1 MRLNLFKAAR
11 RTALALCVSWVGGCA
26 VYGIFAKPHAY
37 LTYSVNALDAAPTRV
52 PKCGVGDGSRIM
64 SMMNVG
70 GGTLGVTLCFKTL
83 KAEERQWWMEASY
96 SLAVARQMDAFEERF
111 RVPPPDLVE
120 VASLHREHRLE
131 QWRFA
136 AIAATSVVVGGWA
149 LVTVVGLVVRS
160 IYGIPRG
167 KDSRHRLPTGATA
180 SSQHNR
186 YPNAGTSTR
195 VKRRTKSR
203 LE

>member
-26 VYGIFAKPHAY
+26 VYGIFAKPHAH
-37 LTYSVNALDAAPTRV
+37 LTYSVKTLETAPARA
-52 PKCGVGDGSRIM
+52 PKCGLGDGSRIM
-64 SMMNVG
+64 SMMKVG
-70 GGTLGVTLCFKTL
+70 DGTLGVTLCFKTL

-96 SLAVARQMDAFEERF
+96 SLDVARQMDEFEERF

-120 VASLHREHRLE
+120 VASMHREHRLE

-136 AIAATSVVVGGWA
+136 AVAAASGVIGGWA
-149 LVTVVGLVVRS
+149 LMALVGQVVRS
-160 IYGIPRG
+160 VYGIPRG
-167 KDSRHRLPTGATA
+167 KDSRHRRPTGATT
-180 SSQHNR
+180 SSQRDR

-195 VKRRTKSR
+195 VRRRTKSR